1 MTTWKGTAE
10 PPPGLAFS
18 QTREARDMLYA
29 VKARFR
35 PGTEERRNA
44 LATEFSQHIRQ
55 PLLHI
60 RFLASLLDGR
70 GGRSGMLMLM
80 ESDGREQLQSF
91 LDQSPYAREG
101 LYEGFE
107 IDELQIEAGSLG

>member
-1 MTTWKGTAE
+1 
-10 PPPGLAFS
+10 
-18 QTREARDMLYA
+18 MLYA

-35 PGTEERRNA
+35 AGTEEQRNA

-60 RFLASLLDGR
+60 RFLASLMDGR
-70 GGRSGMLMLM
+70 GARSGMLMFM
-80 ESDGREQLQSF
+80 EADGREQLQNF
-91 LDQSPYAREG
+91 LGQSPYSREG
-101 LYEGFE
+101 LYEALE